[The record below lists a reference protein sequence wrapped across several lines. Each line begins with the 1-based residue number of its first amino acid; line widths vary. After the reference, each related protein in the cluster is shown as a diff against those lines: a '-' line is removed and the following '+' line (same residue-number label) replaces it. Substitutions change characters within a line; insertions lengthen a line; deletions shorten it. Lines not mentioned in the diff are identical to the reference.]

1 MIIDLGHIFDD
12 AGLVESCIGIPVI
25 EDRLGV
31 LKPIWGCKRLMFGLR
46 LWTVG
51 SRSARR
57 GMAWKILPAGKKN
70 EMTSNVGGK
79 EKEKSTPIVIGTVGS
94 YQV

>member
-1 MIIDLGHIFDD
+1 
-12 AGLVESCIGIPVI
+12 
-25 EDRLGV
+25 
-31 LKPIWGCKRLMFGLR
+31 MFGLR